1 MKELTRDDIF
11 NLVSIKFKNAM
22 AEVQAEL
29 SGRPEIYAAITTCS
43 IETLSFAIA
52 TLIKNDYVDMETS
65 MTMTIGDIK
74 KTINS
79 FLEAFAHFD
88 NLN

>member
-1 MKELTRDDIF
+1 MKELTSEDIF
-11 NLVSIKFKNAM
+11 NLVSVKFKKAM
-22 AEVQAEL
+22 QDIQAEL
-29 SGRPEIYAAITTCS
+29 SGRPEIYTAIAACS

-52 TLIKNDYVDMETS
+52 TMIRNDYVDMETS
-65 MTMTIGDIK
+65 MTMTINDIK
-74 KTINS
+74 KTTES